1 MRRPSR
7 PAPATTPLPAP
18 QRPALHLSGLRIPRA
33 CSLAQPGLKPTPGAP
48 EGRTPAA
55 PRPRAAALREPRRRP
70 ARPSHQIRPIRDVR
84 LRLEPN
90 PIRSGPPDR
99 DPTAWIQTYRFGLA
113 LFLKRP
119 SAFPY
124 STRSPPLFKRNCCL
138 VQNLAPSPLSFLNIE
153 PAILAW

>member
-18 QRPALHLSGLRIPRA
+18 QRHALHLSGLRIPRA

-99 DPTAWIQTYRFGLA
+99 DPTAWIQTYRFGPDV
-113 LFLKRP
+113 FLKSP
-119 SAFPY
+119 SLY
-124 STRSPPLFKRNCCL
+124 CKLTRSPPPLETNYN
-138 VQNLAPSPLSFLNIE
+138 QAHNLTL
-153 PAILAW
+153 